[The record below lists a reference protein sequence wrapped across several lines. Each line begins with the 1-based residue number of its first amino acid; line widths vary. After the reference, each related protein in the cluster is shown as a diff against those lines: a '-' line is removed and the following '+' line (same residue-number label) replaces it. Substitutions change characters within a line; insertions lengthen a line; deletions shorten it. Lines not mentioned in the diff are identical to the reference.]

1 MTRPARPR
9 VRDDLHVVELDG
21 EAVVYDDVTGDL
33 HNLNAVATVVLE
45 LCDGS
50 ATTREIAEDVASV
63 FEAAPPDVER
73 HVRRCISQ
81 LRAIGLIES
90 TSTDGAARG

>member
-1 MTRPARPR
+1 VTRPARPR
-9 VRDDLHVVELDG
+9 VRHDLHVVELDG

-33 HNLNAVATVVLE
+33 HHLNAVATVVLE

-50 ATTREIAEDVASV
+50 ATTREVAEDVATV

-73 HVRRCISQ
+73 HVRRCIRQ
-81 LRAIGLIES
+81 LRSVGLLE
-90 TSTDGAARG
+90 STDGAGRG